1 MQSAYADTLPTTI
14 EKDKM
19 LSVLEVIQN
28 GIVKENDETKL
39 NVDYAKEYGLSNT
52 EINNL
57 QQALIEISSDELNEI
72 ESETRLLD
80 KEILKQDDVIQIDE
94 LTASATG
101 RHARTAFSIGK
112 NFKNCIWNR
121 CRSDWCYFNCSRHV

>member
-1 MQSAYADTLPTTI
+1 MQSAYADTLTTTI

-39 NVDYAKEYGLSNT
+39 NVDYAKEYGVSNT

-57 QQALIEISSDELNEI
+57 Q
-72 ESETRLLD
+72 
-80 KEILKQDDVIQIDE
+80 
-94 LTASATG
+94 
-101 RHARTAFSIGK
+101 
-112 NFKNCIWNR
+112 
-121 CRSDWCYFNCSRHV
+121 